1 MRHPTHQHFGA
12 DLNMSDI
19 EQFKPKAEED
29 PEPESA
35 EQVADLEMFERYLE
49 EDLEMDI
56 PSRGDLRQGVIV
68 EMRGNEIL
76 VNVGS
81 KRDGVVPQSDL
92 ARLESEIVKGL
103 HVGQTVDVV
112 VSRQPDDE
120 GIFLLSMAEAEQ
132 QKDWL
137 KAQELLESGEITEH
151 RVIGYNKGGL
161 TVEFNQLRGFV
172 PASHVVD
179 MPRNLNE
186 DQRREQFEKRINLEM
201 NLKVIEVERRR
212 RRLVMSQMLAE
223 REIRDAMKEKLFETL
238 AVGDI
243 IEGEVRSI
251 RPFGAFVDIGGA
263 DGLLHVSEIDWA
275 PVNHPRDV
283 LQVGDMTTVEVIRLD
298 PERHRI
304 ALSRKRVLPN
314 PWDDIGDRY
323 IPSTIVPVIIT
334 RVVDFGAFA
343 QLEPGVEGLIHISEL
358 ADIAVAEPL
367 KAVKRGDEIEVKILR
382 VDPQR
387 QRIGLSRRQA
397 LQDMGVADPSL
408 KANEDAE
415 QQEVTWVVGPAE
427 GEPDASAPK
436 DEADVAESDGAPD
449 SEE

>member
-1 MRHPTHQHFGA
+1 
-12 DLNMSDI
+12 MSDI
-19 EQFKPKAEED
+19 EQFRPMAEED
-29 PEPESA
+29 PQPESA
-35 EQVADLEMFERYLE
+35 DQVADLEMFERYLE
-49 EDLEMDI
+49 EDLDMDI
-56 PSRGDLRQGVIV
+56 PTRGDLRQGNIV

-92 ARLESEIVKGL
+92 ARLEPEIVKAL
-103 HVGQTVDVV
+103 HIGQIVDVV

-132 QKDWL
+132 QKDRL
-137 KAQELLESGEITEH
+137 MAQELLENGEITVH

-186 DQRREQFEKRINLEM
+186 DQRREQFEKRVNQEM

-283 LQVGDMTTVEVIRLD
+283 LQVGDMTKVEVIRLD
-298 PERHRI
+298 PENHRI

-323 IPSTIVPVIIT
+323 VPSTIVPITIT

-367 KAVKRGDEIEVKILR
+367 KSVKRGDEIEVKILR
-382 VDPQR
+382 VDQQR

-397 LQDMGVADPSL
+397 LQDMGITDPAL
-408 KANEDAE
+408 KVNDDAE
-415 QQEVTWVVGPAE
+415 QEVTWVVGPAE
-427 GEPDASAPK
+427 GESDESEK
-436 DEADVAESDGAPD
+436 EDEAGVADRGSEDD